1 MINYLII
8 KNLNK
13 SQILAS
19 SINLIY
25 SVLSTLLF
33 CFLPILLMSRLFLI
47 NVFLLIGL
55 LAVRC
60 AREVIIDLPEEP
72 SRIVAVGKF
81 TANDTFRVRVT
92 LTQPIYDPGEVQAPA
107 DANVTVAK
115 EGELYARLYRQ
126 TTPQGIYW
134 KSRKPVEPNV
144 EYTLNVQ
151 IGGYPLASATS
162 SVPKHLDIKPVSI
175 NHSEIAVEQLSDGSQ
190 QLRIPLALQLA
201 NPLADPFPEHL
212 YFAFNLTSDIDAA
225 GFTIERQQAYF
236 AADGRTLSLLHNI
249 PENAVLIN
257 EKYWSEGLRT
267 LYLDALIPFKP
278 NEDQYPVRLYV
289 EWLTLSEEFYRY
301 HLSVA
306 RQGSNLPLSEPDAV
320 FNNVVN
326 GYGNF
331 SGYSTSTQ
339 IIDLPK

>member
-1 MINYLII
+1 MVI
-8 KNLNK
+8 
-13 SQILAS
+13 
-19 SINLIY
+19 
-25 SVLSTLLF
+25 
-33 CFLPILLMSRLFLI
+33 MSRLLLI
-47 NVFLLIGL
+47 NVFLLFSL

-60 AREVIIDLPEEP
+60 AREVIIDLPDEP
-72 SRIVAVGKF
+72 SKIVAVGKF
-81 TANDTFRVRVT
+81 TINDTFQVRVT

-115 EGELYARLYRQ
+115 AGELYARLYRQ
-126 TTPQGIYW
+126 KTSEGVYW
-134 KSRKPVEPNV
+134 KSRKPAEPNV

-151 IGGYPLASATS
+151 IGGYPLTSATS
-162 SVPKHLDIKPVSI
+162 SVPQHIDIKPISLD
-175 NHSEIAVEQLSDGSQ
+175 HSEIVTEQLSDGHQ
-190 QLRIPLALQLA
+190 QLRIPLALQLNTPTTEPA
-201 NPLADPFPEHL
+201 PKNL
-212 YFAFNLTSDIDAA
+212 YFAFNLTSDIDAD
-225 GFTIERQQAYF
+225 GFTIEQQQAYF

-249 PENAVLIN
+249 PENVVLIN
-257 EKYWSEGLRT
+257 EKYWSEGKRT

-278 NEDQYPVRLYV
+278 DEDQRPVRLYV

-331 SGYSTSTQ
+331 SGYATRKQ
-339 IIDLPK
+339 VIDLPK

>member
-1 MINYLII
+1 
-8 KNLNK
+8 
-13 SQILAS
+13 
-19 SINLIY
+19 
-25 SVLSTLLF
+25 
-33 CFLPILLMSRLFLI
+33 MSRLFLI

-72 SRIVAVGKF
+72 SKIVAVGKF
-81 TANDTFRVRVT
+81 TNNDTFQVRVT

-115 EGELYARLYRQ
+115 GGELYARLYRQ
-126 TTPQGIYW
+126 KTSEGVFW
-134 KSRKPVEPNV
+134 KSRKPAEPNV

-151 IGGYPLASATS
+151 IGGYPLTSATS
-162 SVPKHLDIKPVSI
+162 SVPQHIGIKPISLE
-175 NHSEIAVEQLSDGSQ
+175 HSEIVTEQLSDGHQ
-190 QLRIPLALQLA
+190 QLRIPLALQLSTPNTEPA
-201 NPLADPFPEHL
+201 PENL
-212 YFAFNLTSDIDAA
+212 YFAFNLTSDIDAG
-225 GFTIERQQAYF
+225 GFTIEQQQAYF
-236 AADGRTLSLLHNI
+236 AVDGRTLSLLHNI
-249 PENAVLIN
+249 PENVVLIN
-257 EKYWSEGLRT
+257 EKYWSEGVRT

-278 NEDQYPVRLYV
+278 GEDQSPVRLYV

-331 SGYSTSTQ
+331 SGYSTRTQ
-339 IIDLPK
+339 VIDLPK